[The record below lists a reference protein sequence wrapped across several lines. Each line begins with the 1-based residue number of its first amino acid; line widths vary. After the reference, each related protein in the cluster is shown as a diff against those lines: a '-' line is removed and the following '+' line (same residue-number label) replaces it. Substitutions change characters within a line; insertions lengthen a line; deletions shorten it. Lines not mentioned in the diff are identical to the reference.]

1 MQGSTHLLVVLGLLC
16 VAPAGAQVQRP
27 RAEVTPI
34 VTAADVKAGSTVAV
48 LLKVKLPK
56 DVHVQADKPRDPSL
70 IATALTI
77 DAPAGVSVEKVTYPS
92 ATELSQQGRREK
104 LLVFGPEFEI
114 KVRLVVATSVPSG
127 ELVVPGRL
135 RYQACNDTM
144 CFPPT
149 RADTQWTLAILDS
162 RF

>member
-1 MQGSTHLLVVLGLLC
+1 
-16 VAPAGAQVQRP
+16 
-27 RAEVTPI
+27 VTP
-34 VTAADVKAGSTVAV
+34 VLNAADVKPGSTVAV

-56 DVHVQADKPRDPSL
+56 GVHVQADKPKDPSL

-77 DAPAGVSVEKVTYPS
+77 DPPAGVVVETVTYPP
-92 ATELSQQGRREK
+92 ATELSQQGRPEK

-114 KVRLVVATSVPSG
+114 EARLRVDTSVAPG

-144 CFPPT
+144 CFAPA
-149 RADTQWTLAILDS
+149 RADAQWRLIILDS
-162 RF
+162 GV

>member
-1 MQGSTHLLVVLGLLC
+1 MRSHIHLLVLLGLLFG
-16 VAPAGAQVQRP
+16 APAGAQLQRP
-27 RAEVTPI
+27 RAEVTPL
-34 VTAADVKAGSTVAV
+34 VTAAEVKPGSTVSV

-77 DAPAGVSVEKVTYPS
+77 EAPAGVSLEKISYPS

-114 KVRLVVATSVPSG
+114 EARLAVARSVAPG
-127 ELVVPGRL
+127 ELVIPGRL

-144 CFPPT
+144 CFAPA
-149 RADTQWTLAILDS
+149 RADTQWKLTILDS